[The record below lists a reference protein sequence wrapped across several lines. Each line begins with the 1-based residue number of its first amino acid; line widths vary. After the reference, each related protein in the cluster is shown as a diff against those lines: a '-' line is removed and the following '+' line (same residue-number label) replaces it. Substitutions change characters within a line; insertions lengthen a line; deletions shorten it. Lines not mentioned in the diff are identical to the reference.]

1 MFNKGLD
8 SNEKQE
14 GLLKK
19 LRNIEDKSD
28 NQLDFIR
35 DQGNK
40 QLDSIDKIN
49 YDMINAI
56 YFHDEGDKE
65 LKELNNRVKNISFE
79 NLFFEN
85 LKKVFHVKI
94 SGKSFG
100 VDKYRFP
107 SFFASNLSR
116 GTLSLKEAKNEQNEI
131 LNLIDELGKNLLQ
144 IKKIQKN

>member
-14 GLLKK
+14 GLLKR

-49 YDMINAI
+49 YHMINAI

-79 NLFFEN
+79 NLSGRE
-85 LKKVFHVKI
+85 VFHVKI
-94 SGKSFG
+94 SGKGFG

-107 SFFASNLSR
+107 SFFASNLPR

-131 LNLIDELGKNLLQ
+131 LNLIDELEKNLLQ